1 MRLMS
6 CAIAVFALSLA
17 GPSVA
22 QDLTIVS
29 NVTRDG
35 GAPAASVSYIS
46 SDHVRMSQSDGRE
59 IIVDF
64 KSAQITTLDG
74 KKKTYY
80 VTTRQDMDA
89 LAARMQEQMNSPE
102 MKKAQESMKSLPAED
117 QHKMDAAM
125 DGMFAFNAQKSGTT
139 RTIVGYTCENWTVTM
154 GQFSRTEECLTTGLK
169 FPPQAWEMY
178 QAFAENMKSMMAA
191 MGPMAKSAARM
202 QEQLRKM
209 RGYPLASST
218 TVDIMGHKSATSRE
232 VTAVKQGPI
241 PASAWEIPAGYTRID
256 NPMVRMLAKNK

>member
-1 MRLMS
+1 
-6 CAIAVFALSLA
+6 
-17 GPSVA
+17 
-22 QDLTIVS
+22 
-29 NVTRDG
+29 
-35 GAPAASVSYIS
+35 
-46 SDHVRMSQSDGRE
+46 
-59 IIVDF
+59 
-64 KSAQITTLDG
+64 
-74 KKKTYY
+74 
-80 VTTRQDMDA
+80 
-89 LAARMQEQMNSPE
+89 
-102 MKKAQESMKSLPAED
+102 
-117 QHKMDAAM
+117 
-125 DGMFAFNAQKSGTT
+125 
-139 RTIVGYTCENWTVTM
+139 M